1 MDTTLKIG
9 TLQLRLLSRLCN
21 AIAISG
27 DEGEVRRI
35 VLEQVTPFADDV
47 RVDALGNV
55 LVTKRGSKRNPLKV
69 MLAAHMD
76 EVGFMIV
83 SDDGDGFYQFET
95 VGGLDVSQLAGKSVF
110 IGKEHIPAVIGMKP
124 IHLASPEDLKRKL
137 SLDSLR
143 LDTGGKHNRIQV
155 GDRVGFATQFRRT
168 GNSIFSKALDNR
180 LGIATLIEL
189 LKHAPSNIDLLLA
202 FTVQEEVGLRGAKV
216 AAHALAPDIA
226 IAVDSTPA
234 RDLPAHDGR
243 ENTVYNTKLDLGPAI
258 YIADSSTLHNPRLVK
273 HFAAAGDADG
283 IPYQFRQPGGG
294 GTDAGAM
301 HQQLEGIPAL
311 SISVPGR
318 YAHTPVGLCR
328 VDDWQNTLRLL
339 HAGLSKITP
348 ALLRST
354 QVHK

>member
-1 MDTTLKIG
+1 MTSRSP
-9 TLQLRLLSRLCN
+9 QLRLLERLCN

-35 VLEQVTPFADDV
+35 ILEQVRALADEV

-69 MLAAHMD
+69 LLAAHMD

-95 VGGLDVSQLAGKSVF
+95 VGGLDVSQLAGKAVL
-110 IGKEHIPAVIGMKP
+110 IGKGHIPAVIGMKP
-124 IHLASPEDLKRKL
+124 IHLVSDEERKQKFT
-137 SLDSLR
+137 LDSLR
-143 LDTGGKHNRIQV
+143 LDTGRKNDKVQI
-155 GDRVGFATQFRRT
+155 GDRAGFATQFRRT

-180 LGIATLIEL
+180 LGVAMLIEL
-189 LKHAPSNIDLLLA
+189 LKHAPPNIDLLLA

-234 RDLPAHDGR
+234 RDLPAHDGS
-243 ENTVYNTKLDLGPAI
+243 ENTVYNTQLGLGPAI
-258 YIADSSTLHNPRLVK
+258 YIADSSTLPDPRLVQ
-273 HFAAAGDADG
+273 HFAAAGDAEG

-301 HQQLEGIPAL
+301 HQQLAGIPAL

-318 YAHTPVGLCR
+318 YAHTPIGLCR

-339 HAGLSKITP
+339 RAGLLRMTP
-348 ALLRST
+348 SLLKRT
-354 QVHK
+354 QVRK